1 MVFGNSISENDEIFL
16 AALEQMPEGI
26 VIVNADDR
34 VIFANRMAKEIRNI
48 DEACRL
54 ECLKTEERKTFH
66 RIIFDQMRQRL
77 YEDTYR
83 RIFDNSNNYVG
94 SVVISRDVTNTTK
107 LEEEKTTY
115 LQNLKEEVDE
125 LTARLEVLF
134 VSSMGSLVTAL
145 EAKDSYT
152 KGHSLRVS
160 DMAVKMAERRWGICK
175 ELREIELAGKLHD
188 IGKIGIPETILNKPG
203 GLTEEE
209 FHHIKEHPIIGQN
222 ILMPIENLKPVAK
235 IIRHHHER
243 FDGGGYP
250 DNLNGELTPAG
261 AKILAIVD
269 SYDAMTSAR
278 PYRPPIE
285 PQKAARE
292 IEKDTGTQFDPQW
305 ANIFLELFYSGSMD

>member
-1 MVFGNSISENDEIFL
+1 MVFGNDVSENDEIFR

-34 VIFANRMAKEIRNI
+34 VIFANRTAKEVRDING
-48 DEACRL
+48 ECQL

-160 DMAVKMAERRWGICK
+160 DVAVKMAERRWGICK

-203 GLTEEE
+203 G
-209 FHHIKEHPIIGQN
+209 
-222 ILMPIENLKPVAK
+222 
-235 IIRHHHER
+235 
-243 FDGGGYP
+243 
-250 DNLNGELTPAG
+250 
-261 AKILAIVD
+261 
-269 SYDAMTSAR
+269 
-278 PYRPPIE
+278 
-285 PQKAARE
+285 
-292 IEKDTGTQFDPQW
+292 
-305 ANIFLELFYSGSMD
+305 